1 MGIGVTGHHGRT
13 VTSRVITEH
22 EQGGVHVIILGQLL
36 VEIDAK
42 G

>member
-1 MGIGVTGHHGRT
+1 MGIGVAGHHGRT

-22 EQGGVHVIILGQLL
+22 EQGGVHVITQGQFL
-36 VEIDAK
+36 VGKTAQ

>member
-22 EQGGVHVIILGQLL
+22 EQGGVHVITLGQLL